1 FLCLPEVFKVRD
13 GWTKFLTRTAFPDQ
27 LPDFLRFRRG
37 KETLAR
43 RIHLAAMDQDPG
55 FVEQAVKDS
64 VPRLFSALARGH
76 VAAIHRGYREGDPA
90 ASRRL
95 YDYITWA
102 GWLQWLDGLPPGAT
116 KRRAGESD

>member
-1 FLCLPEVFKVRD
+1 DHSPRSVRASSALSMRRLPRRS
-13 GWTKFLTRTAFPDQ
+13 TLFPYTT
-27 LPDFLRFRRG
+27 LFRS
-37 KETLAR
+37 
-43 RIHLAAMDQDPG
+43 IHLAAMDQDPG

-64 VPRLFSALARGH
+64 VPRLFSALARDH